1 MNRDRLKDML
11 IRHEGW
17 KNRPYT
23 CPAGHKTIGVGFNME
38 VNIMPSDIA
47 SHLRLKGYLPDDM
60 INRLLDISIDTAVMN
75 CKEIYKGFD
84 DFSENRQLALI
95 DFLFNVGAG
104 TALRFKKMRQAIK
117 EGDWNRA
124 ADEMIDS
131 AWFKQV
137 KGRATEVVD
146 LVRRG

>member
-1 MNRDRLKDML
+1 MNRDRFKDML

-84 DFSENRQLALI
+84 GFSENRQLALI

-104 TALRFKKMRQAIK
+104 TALRFKKMRAAIK

>member
-84 DFSENRQLALI
+84 GFSENRQLALI

-104 TALRFKKMRQAIK
+104 TAIRFKKMRAAIK

>member
-84 DFSENRQLALI
+84 GFSENRQLALI

-104 TALRFKKMRQAIK
+104 TALRFKKMRAAIK